1 MRCEN
6 CGRQDLW
13 VVHFETVGTTTFA
26 YCRHCEH
33 RRWES
38 AGSNVDVETILGSV
52 ASIEPAKP
60 RR

>member
-1 MRCEN
+1 MRCAN
-6 CGRQDLW
+6 CGQEDLW
-13 VVHFETVGTTTFA
+13 VVHFETVGSATFA
-26 YCRHCEH
+26 YCRRCEH

-38 AGSNVDVETILGSV
+38 DGKELEVGVVLDSA